1 MAFFVYLMI
10 SIQAVAHRYN
20 SNQQLSFK
28 DWQIND
34 GEQWLLL
41 GQSGSGKTTLLHIL
55 TGILKPSAGEVRIGD
70 TSIYQLSP
78 KALDRFRGRQIG
90 IIFQRPH
97 LIKSLTIAENLLLAQ
112 SFAKLPENHE
122 RIDEVLKSLD
132 MQHKKNAYPNELSQG
147 QLQRIS
153 IARAVIN
160 KPALLIADEPTSSLD
175 DKNAEAVL
183 ELLLQQSGLN
193 QATLIVA
200 THDKRVKDAFTHTY
214 DLT

>member
-1 MAFFVYLMI
+1 MI
-10 SIQAVAHRYN
+10 SIKSAAHRYKD
-20 SNQQLSFK
+20 SKPISFK
-28 DWQIND
+28 DWQINN

-41 GQSGSGKTTLLHIL
+41 GESGSGKTTLLHIL
-55 TGILKPSAGEVRIGD
+55 TGILKPEQGEVHIND
-70 TSIYQLSP
+70 TSIYNLSS
-78 KALDRFRGRQIG
+78 KNLDQFRGRNIG

-97 LIKSLTIAENLLLAQ
+97 LIKSLTIGENLLLAQ
-112 SFAKLPENHE
+112 SFANLSEDYK

-132 MQHKKNAYPNELSQG
+132 ILHKKDSYPSALSQG
-147 QLQRIS
+147 QLQRVS

-175 DKNAEAVL
+175 DKNADAVL
-183 ELLLQQSGLN
+183 QLLMQQSGLN

-214 DLT
+214 DLA